1 MEKEIIS
8 DKQGISLLVLYI
20 TSDAFLF
27 ATASD
32 VKQDFWIAIIFALLI
47 ATLMTTIFIRI
58 NHYFP
63 KKDLFDVNEYIFG
76 SIVGKTLTILYT
88 MYVFQV
94 AISVLRTFSEFI
106 NVVSF
111 NETPKEI
118 FGLSIIILCILVVK
132 GGIELIGRVAE
143 IFIIIIVSI
152 AILGFFLLIPQMD
165 MQNLLPVFSSSFT
178 DILKSGYSTFSFL
191 FGETVVFMM
200 IFSSL
205 KAKNSSLNIY
215 FKGLIIGGL
224 ITLISSLVGFTVL
237 GANTYST
244 QYFPGYQAAARLNV
258 GSFLQ
263 RIEVIVSIAYIL
275 GGFVKIS
282 MCLLIIC
289 KGIKKVFKYCNY
301 RALVTPMALL
311 VVNFSIIIYE
321 DIMHMFEWAN
331 IIWPIYVL
339 PFQIILPLTTVITAK
354 LKYFNESKHNIS
366 KL

>member
-1 MEKEIIS
+1 VEKEVIS

-47 ATLMTTIFIRI
+47 TFFIVSIFIRI

-63 KKDLFDVNEYIFG
+63 KKDLFYVNEYVFG
-76 SIVGKTLTILYT
+76 SIVGKTLTILYS

-94 AISVLRTFSEFI
+94 VVSVLRTFSEFI

-111 NETPKEI
+111 NQTPKNI
-118 FGLSIIILCILVVK
+118 IALAIIILCILVVK
-132 GGIELIGRVAE
+132 GGMELLGRVAE
-143 IFIIIIVSI
+143 IFIIIISI
-152 AILGFFLLIPQMD
+152 LILGFFLLIPQMN
-165 MQNLLPVFSSSFT
+165 MKNLLPVFSNSFT

-191 FGETVVFMM
+191 FGETVVFTM

-205 KAKNSSLNIY
+205 KTKDSSSNIY
-215 FKGLIIGGL
+215 FKGLMIGGL
-224 ITLISSLVGFTVL
+224 ITLINSLVGFTVL

-244 QYFPGYQAAARLNV
+244 QYFPGYQTAARLSV
-258 GSFLQ
+258 GFFLQ
-263 RIEVIVSIAYIL
+263 RIEVIVSISYIL

-289 KGIKKVFKYCNY
+289 KGVKKVFEYYDY
-301 RALVTPMALL
+301 RLLVTPMALL
-311 VVNFSIIIYE
+311 IVNFSIIIYE

-339 PFQIILPLTTVITAK
+339 PFQVILPIITVITAK
-354 LKYFNESKHNIS
+354 LKYFNGSKHNIS